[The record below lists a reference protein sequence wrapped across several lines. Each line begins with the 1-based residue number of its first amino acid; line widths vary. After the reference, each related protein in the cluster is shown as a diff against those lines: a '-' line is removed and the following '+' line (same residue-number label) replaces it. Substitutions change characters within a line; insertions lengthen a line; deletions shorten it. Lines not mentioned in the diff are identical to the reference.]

1 MKLRECLEFS
11 KDMGFYIVGEAYSC
25 VDLYSS
31 KIFEPSEIKKEM
43 NELIAEF
50 EANDCKPFCNYYY
63 FYTHPEKH
71 LGAKYNR
78 NIFME
83 GIEWKPYARENY
95 SEKYC
100 SKANEH
106 AAHYHAQRNKEKAA
120 TQIAALTR

>member
-50 EANDCKPFCNYYY
+50 NELY
-63 FYTHPEKH
+63 EKGVIQSNM
-71 LGAKYNR
+71 LIDDALK
-78 NIFME
+78 
-83 GIEWKPYARENY
+83 IEIL
-95 SEKYC
+95 
-100 SKANEH
+100 
-106 AAHYHAQRNKEKAA
+106 NK
-120 TQIAALTR
+120 